1 MTTTVLKLKKSS
13 VSGNIPAAE
22 NLEYGELAINFAD
35 GKLFYKN
42 SSNEIKS
49 FIDSELVQSLVQ
61 DLSLD
66 SSQVTNLVDSAY
78 IQARQLLVDS
88 NSVIGII
95 NATAD
100 STYVQSRQDFAYS
113 SLTGTPN
120 ILDSTDVS
128 GIITTDVN
136 QTFVNNLNID
146 AFTLG
151 GNDSSYYLNYNNFTN
166 TPNVLDSAQIISL
179 TSGAG
184 AATQDYVDAAIAALP
199 DSAQVSTIISSDVD
213 KAFVDALNIDADTLD
228 GQQGT
233 YYLDYNNFTNTPT
246 LFSGSY
252 TDLTNKPNILDS
264 TDVNTLVDAGIANV
278 IDAAPASLDTLNELA
293 AALNDDANF
302 ASTVT
307 AQIAAL
313 PDSAQVSQII
323 TNDVDKAFVDALGVD
338 AETLGG
344 HDSSYFVNQFD
355 LAAGGVQEDVEVA
368 DQTVNIGETVY
379 TIVDSDYVQQRQ
391 TGANVTLYEYIA
403 SEGQTTFSDSD
414 INGNILDYSNGAA
427 FVHYNGV
434 LLLTSDYTSTDGS
447 SITLDIAADSGSV
460 IAIMATQLV
469 NGNVAFGGYGSGVTS
484 QDSAGAGSSGSI
496 TGVWYG
502 DTAVFARGAAGK
514 TAYDNLNT
522 IDITTTGNSNDF
534 GDLSTRR
541 SEAAAGSNGS
551 RGLYIGGNDW
561 NTTPYTVPKHIK
573 LSSID
578 FITFASSGNA
588 TSSGSLTQ
596 KRYRHSAASNNEN
609 VIVFGGHDG
618 SAVSDI
624 IFKITTATLGN
635 ATNSGSIGFKCYT
648 AAGAGNNDIALNIGG
663 LRNGSSENLIKS
675 VDPATD
681 GDAVDFGR
689 LSDRTYFLAATGSTT
704 RCLIAG
710 GYAANSGMSN
720 GIEYV
725 TFATPGN
732 ATDFGDLT
740 KTKHRFSAASN
751 NTRAVFDGGYDNT
764 DASSFSSNVID
775 YVTIGI
781 QSNAVDFGDMNY
793 AGWGSCAASGD

>member
-1 MTTTVLKLKKSS
+1 MSTLIKLKKSS
-13 VSGNIPAAE
+13 VSGNVPAP
-22 NLEYGELAINFAD
+22 NDLQYGELALNFAD

-42 SSNEIKS
+42 SANEIKS
-49 FIDSELVQSLVQ
+49 FIDSALVTALIEQTSIDSAAISGIV
-61 DLSLD
+61 D
-66 SSQVTNLVDSAY
+66 SS
-78 IQARQLLVDS
+78 
-88 NSVIGII
+88 
-95 NATAD
+95 
-100 STYVQSRQDFAYS
+100 YVQLRQDFSYA

-128 GIITTDVN
+128 GIITTNVN

-146 AFTLG
+146 AVTLG

-184 AATQDYVDAAIAALP
+184 AATQSYVDAAIAALP
-199 DSAQVSTIISSDVD
+199 DSAQVSIIISSDVD

-252 TDLTNKPNILDS
+252 ADLTNKPNILDS
-264 TDVNTLVDAGIANV
+264 TDVNTLVTAGIAGV
-278 IDAAPASLDTLNELA
+278 VDAAPASLDTLNELA

-302 ASTVT
+302 AATVT

-323 TNDVDKAFVDALGVD
+323 INDVDKAFVDNLGVD

-344 HDSSYFVNQFD
+344 HDSSYWVTHTD
-355 LAAGGVQEDVEVA
+355 LAASGVQENVEVA
-368 DQTVNIGETVY
+368 DEAINIGETVN

-460 IAIMATQLV
+460 VAIMATQLV
-469 NGNVAFGGYGSGVTS
+469 NGNVAFAGYGTGSTS

-502 DTAVFARGAAGK
+502 DTAVFARGSAGK
-514 TAYDNLNT
+514 QSYNNLNT

-534 GDLSTRR
+534 GDLTVSRG
-541 SEAAAGSNGS
+541 EAVAGSNGS

-561 NTTPYTVPKHIK
+561 MNYSNLVPKNIK

-578 FITFASSGNA
+578 YITFASSGNA
-588 TSSGSLTQ
+588 TASGSLTQ
-596 KRYRHSAASNNEN
+596 KRYKMAAASNNEN
-609 VIVFGGHDG
+609 VLVFGGHDG
-618 SAVSDI
+618 SAVHDT

-635 ATNSGSIGFKCYT
+635 ATNSGSIGYLNYVS
-648 AAGAGNNDIALNIGG
+648 AGAGNNDIALNIAG
-663 LRNGSSENLIKS
+663 LHNGSSTNLIKS

-689 LSDRTYFLAATGSTT
+689 LSNANYFMAATGSTT

-710 GYAANSGMSN
+710 GYAKNVGHTN
-720 GIEYV
+720 TIEYV
-725 TFATPGN
+725 EFATPGN
-732 ATDFGDLT
+732 ATDFGDLLT
-740 KTKHRFSAASN
+740 TKHRHSAASN
-751 NTRAVFDGGYDNT
+751 NTRAIFDGGYDNT
-764 DASSFSSNVID
+764 NSSSFASNLID
-775 YVTIGI
+775 YVTIATTG
-781 QSNAVDFGDMNY
+781 NAVSFGTMNY
-793 AGWGSCAASGD
+793 AGWGSCAASGN

>member
-1 MTTTVLKLKKSS
+1 MSTLIKLKKSS
-13 VSGNIPAAE
+13 VSGNVPAP
-22 NLEYGELAINFAD
+22 NDLQYGELALNFAD

-42 SSNEIKS
+42 SANEIKS
-49 FIDSELVQSLVQ
+49 FIDSALVTTLIEQTSIDSAAISGIV
-61 DLSLD
+61 D
-66 SSQVTNLVDSAY
+66 SS
-78 IQARQLLVDS
+78 
-88 NSVIGII
+88 
-95 NATAD
+95 
-100 STYVQSRQDFAYS
+100 YVQLRQDFSYG

-120 ILDSTDVS
+120 ILDSTDFS
-128 GIITTDVN
+128 GIITTNVN

-146 AFTLG
+146 AVTLG

-184 AATQDYVDAAIAALP
+184 AATQSYVDAAVAALP

-264 TDVNTLVDAGIANV
+264 TDVNTLVTAGIAGV
-278 IDAAPASLDTLNELA
+278 VDAAPASLDTLNELA

-302 ASTVT
+302 AATVT

-323 TNDVDKAFVDALGVD
+323 INDVDKAFVDSLGVD

-344 HDSSYFVNQFD
+344 HDSSYWVTHTQ
-355 LAAGGVQEDVEVA
+355 LSAAGVQDVEVA
-368 DQTVNIGETVY
+368 DEAINIGETVN

-447 SITLDIAADSGSV
+447 SIILDIAADSGSV
-460 IAIMATQLV
+460 VAIMATQLV
-469 NGNVAFGGYGSGVTS
+469 NGNVAFAGYGTGVTS
-484 QDSAGAGSSGSI
+484 QDSAGAGSGGSI

-502 DTAVFARGAAGK
+502 DKAVFARGSAGSSALK
-514 TAYDNLNT
+514 LLST
-522 IDITTTGNSNDF
+522 IDITTTGNSNNF
-534 GDLSTRR
+534 GNLTVDR
-541 SEAAAGSNGS
+541 SEAVAGSNGS

-561 NTTPYTVPKHIK
+561 TSSPHIVPSNIK

-578 FITFASSGNA
+578 YITFNSSANA
-588 TSSGSLTQ
+588 TASGSLTQ
-596 KRYRHSAASNNEN
+596 KRYKMAAASNNEN
-609 VIVFGGHDG
+609 VLVFGGHDG

-635 ATNSGSIGFKCYT
+635 ATNSGSIGYKNYVS
-648 AAGAGNNDIALNIGG
+648 AGAGNNDIALNIAG
-663 LRNGSSENLIKS
+663 LNNGVSTNLIKS

-689 LSDRTYFLAATGSTT
+689 LTENTYFMAATGSTT

-710 GYAANSGMSN
+710 GYASVSGHTN
-720 GIEYV
+720 TIEYV
-725 TFATPGN
+725 TFASPGN

-740 KTKHRFSAASN
+740 KTKHRHSAASN

-764 DASSFSSNVID
+764 NSGVYASNTID
-775 YVTIGI
+775 YVTIATPG
-781 QSNAVDFGDMNY
+781 NAVDFGDMTY